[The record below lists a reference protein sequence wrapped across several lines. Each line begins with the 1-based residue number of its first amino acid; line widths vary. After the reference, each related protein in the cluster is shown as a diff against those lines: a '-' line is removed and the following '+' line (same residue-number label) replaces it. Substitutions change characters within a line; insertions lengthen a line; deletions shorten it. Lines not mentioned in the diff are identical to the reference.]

1 MPFYTLIAPRG
12 GNPIGGHAWV
22 PIDDNNT
29 WSWSISYHPRRALT
43 RKEIAAMDDGA
54 FIHVR
59 AIPGTF
65 IPLANKSNNYLLDR
79 EAQRHGHSS
88 TGVDG
93 IAMQDASI
101 QESMGP
107 IQDRTKEHLC
117 ATDAGIVMTRKILL
131 RAAKAA
137 AEGGTVPAT
146 QPEAQRVRS
155 ASIELEK
162 DVPFSQGARHGLY
175 AALGTDPLSV

>member
-1 MPFYTLIAPRG
+1 
-12 GNPIGGHAWV
+12 
-22 PIDDNNT
+22 
-29 WSWSISYHPRRALT
+29 
-43 RKEIAAMDDGA
+43 
-54 FIHVR
+54 
-59 AIPGTF
+59 
-65 IPLANKSNNYLLDR
+65 LLDR
-79 EAQRHGHSS
+79 ESQRHGHSS

-117 ATDAGIVMTRKILL
+117 ATDSGIVRTRKILL

-137 AEGGTVPAT
+137 AEGGVVPAT
-146 QPEAQRVRS
+146 EPEAQRVRS
-155 ASIELEK
+155 ASIELNK
-162 DVPFSQGARHGLY
+162 DVSFTQGARHGLY

>member
-1 MPFYTLIAPRG
+1 MQ
-12 GNPIGGHAWV
+12 
-22 PIDDNNT
+22 
-29 WSWSISYHPRRALT
+29 
-43 RKEIAAMDDGA
+43 DGEG
-54 FIHVR
+54 IHVKYV
-59 AIPGTF
+59 PGTF
-65 IPLANKSNNYLLDR
+65 IPLANKANNYLLDR
-79 EAQRHGHSS
+79 ESQRHGHSS

-117 ATDAGIVMTRKILL
+117 ATDSGIIMTRKILV

-137 AEGGTVPAT
+137 AEGGAVPAT
-146 QPEAQRVRS
+146 DPEAQRVRS
-155 ASIELEK
+155 ASIELDK
-162 DVPFSQGARHGLY
+162 DVSFTQGARHGLY

>member
-1 MPFYTLIAPRG
+1 MQ
-12 GNPIGGHAWV
+12 
-22 PIDDNNT
+22 
-29 WSWSISYHPRRALT
+29 
-43 RKEIAAMDDGA
+43 DGEG
-54 FIHVR
+54 IHVKYV
-59 AIPGTF
+59 PGTF

-79 EAQRHGHSS
+79 ESQRHGHSS

-117 ATDAGIVMTRKILL
+117 ATDKGIVMTRRILL

-137 AEGGTVPAT
+137 ADGGAVPAT
-146 QPEAQRVRS
+146 EPEAQRVRS

-162 DVPFSQGARHGLY
+162 DVSFHAGRPSTDFMRRWEQIRSRCRLSSRYSAAVFAGLRI
-175 AALGTDPLSV
+175 AALTRGMTSSAINCIERLASVGSTQSRPA

>member
-1 MPFYTLIAPRG
+1 
-12 GNPIGGHAWV
+12 
-22 PIDDNNT
+22 
-29 WSWSISYHPRRALT
+29 S
-43 RKEIAAMDDGA
+43 AMRDGEG
-54 FIHVR
+54 IHVKYV
-59 AIPGTF
+59 PGTF

-79 EAQRHGHSS
+79 QSQRHGHSS

-117 ATDAGIVMTRKILL
+117 ATDTGIIMTRKILL

-137 AEGGTVPAT
+137 AEGSAVPAT
-146 QPEAQRVRS
+146 EPEAQRCRS
-155 ASIELEK
+155 ATIHHEK
-162 DVPFSQGARHGLY
+162 NVPLTKAANHALN
-175 AALGTDPLSV
+175 AALGTNPLSVKNRQHPDKPSHKKRQ

>member
-1 MPFYTLIAPRG
+1 MQ
-12 GNPIGGHAWV
+12 
-22 PIDDNNT
+22 
-29 WSWSISYHPRRALT
+29 
-43 RKEIAAMDDGA
+43 DGEG
-54 FIHVR
+54 IHVKYV
-59 AIPGTF
+59 PGTF

-79 EAQRHGHSS
+79 ESQRHGHSS

-117 ATDAGIVMTRKILL
+117 ATDKGIVMTRRILL

-137 AEGGTVPAT
+137 AEGGAVPAT
-146 QPEAQRVRS
+146 EPEAQRVRS
-155 ASIELEK
+155 ASIELER
-162 DVPFSQGARHGLY
+162 DVSFTQGARHGLY